1 MTMFLKNVICNSLL
15 LDLLM
20 TNLKID
26 GFNIIQIVLTR
37 FEVQTKKRRTDCEL
51 KKFYVSVRNNDRP
64 LNTFGRSISVC
75 KFY

>member
-37 FEVQTKKRRTDCEL
+37 FEVQAKKRRTDCEL
-51 KKFYVSVRNNDRP
+51 KKFYVSVHNNDRP

>member
-1 MTMFLKNVICNSLL
+1 MILKNVICNLLL

-20 TNLKID
+20 MNLKIEV
-26 GFNIIQIVLTR
+26 FNIIQIVLTR
-37 FEVQTKKRRTDCEL
+37 FKVQTKKRRTDYEL